1 MVVHI
6 ARVAERAMR
15 ERRAVPLGG
24 QPPEGDDVAF
34 TGVAL
39 VDRDAEVFS
48 TPEAIATEMTPEML
62 AKCRDLR
69 LTVHSGNLRAQVRFH
84 CRPPQ
89 WARVRMSVSGS
100 PASDPDDVA
109 TVAGTIAI
117 AVRRGFRR
125 HVGKVERSQ
134 SLVSGHVGRRSFLS
148 YYLEMSSPNG
158 LGALFGAIF
167 AFVVGTFFPR
177 AELPTI
183 AFSLACIVPAW
194 LYPFWVRYALP
205 RVEFAIE
212 GKTRLQR
219 AMTRSLLGFGGLAIT
234 ALLQLILAD

>member
-24 QPPEGDDVAF
+24 QPPKGDDVAF

-48 TPEAIATEMTPEML
+48 APEAIAAEMTPEML

-69 LTVHSGNLRAQVRFH
+69 LTVHSGDLSAQVRFH

-89 WARVRMSVSGS
+89 RGRVRMSVSGS
-100 PASDPDDVA
+100 PASDPD
-109 TVAGTIAI
+109 
-117 AVRRGFRR
+117 
-125 HVGKVERSQ
+125 E
-134 SLVSGHVGRRSFLS
+134 
-148 YYLEMSSPNG
+148 
-158 LGALFGAIF
+158 
-167 AFVVGTFFPR
+167 
-177 AELPTI
+177 
-183 AFSLACIVPAW
+183 IV
-194 LYPFWVRYALP
+194 
-205 RVEFAIE
+205 E

-219 AMTRSLLGFGGLAIT
+219 GITRSLLGFGGLAIT
-234 ALLQLILAD
+234 ALLQLILAG